1 MTKVE
6 RIFADDARV
15 QKMLDV
21 EAALARAE
29 AQAGIIP
36 ATAAEA
42 IAREARVDRF
52 DLAAIVSGARRAGNL
67 AIPLVKQLTRIVS
80 DDDREASRY
89 VHWGATSQ
97 DIIDTALVLQLREAV
112 PIVVEDLRRAATA
125 AAMHA
130 RVHAR
135 TTMPG
140 RTWLQ
145 QATPVTFGLKA
156 AGWLDAL
163 VRTADGLETA
173 LASALVLQFGGASGT
188 LASLGADGLN
198 VSSRLGALLE
208 LTVPALPWHA
218 HRDRL
223 AALSCAL
230 GVACGTLGKIAR
242 DVALLGQ
249 TEVQEAAE
257 PAADTGGSSTM
268 PHKRNPVRAS
278 RVLSAAVRAPGLVA
292 TMLAAM
298 PQEHERGLGGW
309 QAEWDVL
316 PELIRVAA
324 DAAASAADLLEGLVV
339 RVEAMQSS
347 LRLTQG
353 LIMAESVAMALA
365 PHVGKSAA
373 HTLVDRAAKRALD
386 EGVAFADALR
396 QDPEVTKWLGSD
408 ALADALEPED
418 YLGVSTQFVA
428 RALAAAASKTQA

>member
-1 MTKVE
+1 
-6 RIFADDARV
+6 
-15 QKMLDV
+15 
-21 EAALARAE
+21 
-29 AQAGIIP
+29 
-36 ATAAEA
+36 
-42 IAREARVDRF
+42 
-52 DLAAIVSGARRAGNL
+52 
-67 AIPLVKQLTRIVS
+67 
-80 DDDREASRY
+80 
-89 VHWGATSQ
+89 
-97 DIIDTALVLQLREAV
+97 
-112 PIVVEDLRRAATA
+112 
-125 AAMHA
+125 
-130 RVHAR
+130 
-135 TTMPG
+135 MPG

-257 PAADTGGSSTM
+257 PATDTGGSSTM